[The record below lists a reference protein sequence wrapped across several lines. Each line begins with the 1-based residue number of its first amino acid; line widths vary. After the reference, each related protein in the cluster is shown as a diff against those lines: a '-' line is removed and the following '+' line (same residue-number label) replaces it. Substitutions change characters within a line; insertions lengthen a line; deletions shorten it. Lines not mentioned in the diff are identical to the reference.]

1 MKRHALAVLGYL
13 VATFATQALSHF
25 LIFAS
30 HYAQVGYMKEPIFPL
45 GLSSMLVQGTI
56 LSFVYTQSRFIDQ
69 GIKGAVQCAWLF
81 GAFLVS
87 YIALAEAAKYSVP
100 SVGSWIAVE
109 AGVGSVQFSLA
120 GLLLGWAHTG
130 AGGRPREYQPRRD

>member
-1 MKRHALAVLGYL
+1 MDHAGIGTCGRRAGRGRPSTYVLDVRPAGVQTLRQEHPMKRHALAVLGYL

-69 GIKGAVQCAWLF
+69 GIKAAVQCAWLF

-87 YIALAEAAKYSVP
+87 YIALAE
-100 SVGSWIAVE
+100 
-109 AGVGSVQFSLA
+109 
-120 GLLLGWAHTG
+120 
-130 AGGRPREYQPRRD
+130 

>member
-1 MKRHALAVLGYL
+1 MKRHAFAVLGYL

-30 HYAQVGYMKEPIFPL
+30 HYAQVSYLKAEPIFPL
-45 GLSSMLVQGTI
+45 GLSSMLVQGAI
-56 LSFVYTQSRFIDQ
+56 LSFVYTRSRFIDH
-69 GIKGAVQCAWLF
+69 GIKGAVVCAWLF

-100 SVGSWIAVE
+100 NAWTWIAVE
-109 AGVGSVQFSLA
+109 TGVGFFQFSLA
-120 GLLLGWAHTG
+120 GMLLGWAHAG
-130 AGGRPREYQPRRD
+130 AGSRPPHQGEPE

>member
-1 MKRHALAVLGYL
+1 MKRHVFAVLGYL

-30 HYAQVGYMKEPIFPL
+30 HYAQVGYMKTEPIFAL
-45 GLSSMLVQGTI
+45 GLSSMLVQGAI
-56 LSFVYTQSRFIDQ
+56 LSFVYTHSRFIDQ
-69 GIKGAVQCAWLF
+69 GIKGAVRCAWLF

-100 SVGSWIAVE
+100 DVGSWIAVE
-109 AGVGSVQFSLA
+109 AGVGFIQFSLA
-120 GLLLGWAHTG
+120 GLLLGWAH
-130 AGGRPREYQPRRD
+130 ADARARDALSTPV